1 MDPRE
6 FFSFFKR
13 RGVILFI
20 AVLVGVSIGLVHA
33 MKNEGKTREALI
45 FVTLGMEVDSG
56 TPADFYVTNESAN
69 VVDQFTET
77 VQGWLYNPALLE
89 RMNDVAGVAL
99 GVGVRKQEKQNL
111 LVTVSFPSSVDS
123 AMIPGAVLS
132 VLNQEIATYNS
143 MTHTRFVLALNSM
156 TLSEPSSSRMVNS
169 VVGGGLALF
178 FAFLLLLLME
188 YATYRVSF
196 AYHVEKLVGQAPAF
210 ELPSYFG
217 VKCLSRMLESYR
229 YRFSPETVWVDLG
242 KTRMQHKAG
251 WLLGE
256 AEVTLIPYPE
266 ALGVLSA
273 GTSFLAVIQ
282 LGKTCESEI
291 RELKAL
297 VNGSFQYILIS

>member
-6 FFSFFKR
+6 FFSFLKR
-13 RGVILFI
+13 RWLVLLIAIVI
-20 AVLVGVSIGLVHA
+20 GVSIGLSYSI
-33 MKNEGKTREALI
+33 KNDGKTREALI

-77 VQGWLYNPALLE
+77 VQGWLYNPSLLE
-89 RMNDVAGVAL
+89 RMSAEAGMPL
-99 GVGVRKQEKQNL
+99 SIGVRKQEKQNL
-111 LVTVSFPSSVDS
+111 LVTVSFPSFADS

-132 VLNQEIATYNS
+132 VLNREIVTYNS
-143 MTHTRFVLALNSM
+143 MTHTSFVLALNSV
-156 TLSEPSSSRMVNS
+156 TLSDPSSSRMVNS

-178 FAFLLLLLME
+178 FAFLLVLLME

-196 AYHVEKLVGQAPAF
+196 SYHVEKLVGQAPAF
-210 ELPSYFG
+210 ELPSCFG
-217 VKCLSRMLESYR
+217 VKCLLRMLESYQ
-229 YRFSPETVWVDLG
+229 YRFPSETVWVDLG

-256 AEVTLIPYPE
+256 AEITLIPYPE
-266 ALGVLSA
+266 ALEALST
-273 GTSFLAVIQ
+273 GTLFLAVIQ
-282 LGKTCESEI
+282 LGKTPESEI

-297 VNGSFQYILIS
+297 ANGPFQYILIA